1 MKRILKEVSAADMR
15 GPLDK
20 LHELLADKQLGAYW
34 LHQLVLMMR
43 KEPTHTLT
51 PKWLNDLSSRW
62 PWNRAE
68 EHFLK
73 TQQLWYNEPQWPF
86 QICVLEIG
94 GLTNEK
100 LFNKYKRQIVFGSL
114 NTEKDMINE
123 IKNINL
129 FPSSEKRKIFL
140 IRLQT
145 RFLNLP
151 EKATFSEV
159 SCNHPQLNLSLCPP
173 ETAFFMRPLVKEYFD
188 SKATIFAMNFKPS
201 TMVDKNKKRVF
212 YFNKPSR
219 GYSNDLYMGACDI
232 FKDSESEPGTYWIF
246 QYNFGSTII

>member
-20 LHELLADKQLGAYW
+20 LHELLADRQLGAYW
-34 LHQLVLMMR
+34 LNQLVLMMR

-51 PKWLNDLSSRW
+51 SKWLSDLSSSW
-62 PWNRAE
+62 PWKRAE

-100 LFNKYKRQIVFGSL
+100 LHNKWQTVFGSRYP
-114 NTEKDMINE
+114 EKDMTNE

-151 EKATFSEV
+151 EKATFSDV
-159 SCNHPQLNLSLCPP
+159 ACKHPRLNLSLCPP
-173 ETAFFMRPLVKEYFD
+173 ETAFFMRPLVKDYFD
-188 SKATIFAMNFKPS
+188 SNATTFAMDFKPS
-201 TMVDKNKKRVF
+201 TVVDKNKKRVF
-212 YFNKPSR
+212 YFARSR
-219 GYSNDLYMGACDI
+219 DSYGNDLYMGAWDI
-232 FKDSESEPGTYWIF
+232 YKDSESEPGTYWIF
-246 QYNFGSTII
+246 QYNFGSSLI